1 MRHSIILCSPF
12 LATAA
17 LASIAD
23 AATLYVSPAG
33 TGSSGCTRSAPCD
46 VSAVAQTVQAGDT
59 VILLDGTYQ
68 NKQIDIKN
76 SGTSSAWI
84 TFQADDCA
92 TPIIQGDGQEPPTT
106 NDAGVATV
114 VQRTGVG
121 SSTGTY
127 LRFVGLVSRG
137 WSSAFGNGWTG
148 TATTNSNGNWE
159 YKYCIAEMNGRT
171 GITFYSAAGIHIQNC
186 ISAHNGTSTHSWSS
200 GITLYEAQGSS
211 NLVEGT
217 VSFENMD
224 NQKYTDGSG
233 FIVDES
239 SNNAT
244 FINNLAFRNGGS
256 CLRLTKSSGTRF
268 INNTCYHNAQ
278 DTRDTGPTNPGEI
291 HFSDTS
297 TTLTNDSF
305 FNNILVA
312 TGTGPGAQAVNRTPS
327 TGWTNNIGQN
337 GGSTPYWTAPDG
349 TNPDFTLS
357 SSSTTLIGKGA
368 SGSGAPT
375 NDIGF
380 DPKCIVKK
388 TPDTIGVYA
397 PTSWWIYSVDYNYIK
412 SIGGVAKCFHPKT
425 RSGTLDIGAY
435 ANGSVTTA
443 GTCTPP
449 ATGGAP
455 GTGGT
460 STGGK
465 ATGGS
470 NQLTG
475 GTTSNTGGTASA
487 SGGTNSTGGVNPGN
501 TGGTTN
507 ATGGATISGGTS
519 SSGGTT
525 SMSGGNS
532 ATGATTSTGGTS
544 SNAGGT
550 SSGGVSSNQGGSQT
564 SASGGQTSSSGN
576 GAGGTPQEGAG
587 CSCRAAGQPS
597 RPTWFAGLGLLAL
610 AMFRSMRRRRAS

>member
-1 MRHSIILCSPF
+1 MRHPIILWSPF

-17 LASIAD
+17 LASVAD
-23 AATLYVSPAG
+23 AATLYVSPTG
-33 TGSSGCTRSAPCD
+33 TGSSGCTRAAPCD
-46 VSAVAQTVQAGDT
+46 VSLVAQSVQAGDT
-59 VILLDGTYQ
+59 VILLDGVYQ
-68 NKQIDIKN
+68 NKQIKIAN

-121 SSTGTY
+121 SDTGTY

-137 WSSAFGNGWTG
+137 WSTAFGNGWTG
-148 TATTNSNGNWE
+148 TGTTNSNGNWE
-159 YKYCIAEMNGRT
+159 FKYCVADTNGRT

-200 GITLYEAQGSS
+200 GVTLYEAQGSN

-217 VSFENMD
+217 LSFENMD

-244 FINNLAFRNGGS
+244 FINNVAFRNGGS

-305 FNNILVA
+305 FNNVLVS
-312 TGTGPGAQAVNRTPS
+312 TGTGPGAQAVNRTPTS
-327 TGWTNNIGQN
+327 GWTNNIVQN
-337 GGSTPYWTAPDG
+337 GGSATFWTAPDG
-349 TNPDFTLS
+349 TNPDFTLTS
-357 SSSTTLIGKGA
+357 SATNLIGKGQ

-380 DPKCIVKK
+380 DPKCITKK
-388 TPDTIGVYA
+388 TPDTIGIYA
-397 PTSWWIYSVDYNYIK
+397 PPSWWIYSVDYNYIK
-412 SIGGVAKCFHPKT
+412 SIGGVARCFHPKT
-425 RSGTLDIGAY
+425 RSGTLDMGAY

-443 GTCTPP
+443 GACTPP

-460 STGGK
+460 STGGR
-465 ATGGS
+465 
-470 NQLTG
+470 
-475 GTTSNTGGTASA
+475 A
-487 SGGTNSTGGVNPGN
+487 SGGTPSSGGVVNNSGGTR
-501 TGGTTN
+501 TGGTSAN
-507 ATGGATISGGTS
+507 SGGTS
-519 SSGGTT
+519 SPTGGIP
-525 SMSGGNS
+525 G
-532 ATGATTSTGGTS
+532 TGGTG
-544 SNAGGT
+544 N
-550 SSGGVSSNQGGSQT
+550 SGAIT
-564 SASGGQTSSSGN
+564 GGQTTTGGTGGQGTETCNCRVASESSGS
-576 GAGGTPQEGAG
+576 GRG
-587 CSCRAAGQPS
+587 AAGL
-597 RPTWFAGLGLLAL
+597 FAL
-610 AMFRSMRRRRAS
+610 ASIVLLRRRRAHKVGL